1 MVYNLRIKEMARE
14 ERPRER
20 LQSEGVA
27 SLSNEE
33 LLAIILRTGS
43 KEKSALDLAKEILSK
58 DQNGIRYLFNC
69 SLEELCQ
76 IKGIGIGKASQIL
89 STIEIGKRIA
99 RSKLIKSGCIS
110 SPKEIAD
117 FVMQDLKALTQEH
130 FKTVFLNTKNEIIA
144 YETISIG
151 TLNASIVHP
160 RDVFNQAIRKSSAN
174 IILVHNHPSGNPN
187 PSAEDIKITKRLAEA
202 GDIIG
207 IKVLDHIV
215 VGDSGYYSM
224 KENELF

>member
-1 MVYNLRIKEMARE
+1 MSNNLRIKEMVMA

-20 LQSEGVA
+20 MQSEGVGA
-27 SLSNEE
+27 LSNEE

-43 KEKSALDLAKEILSK
+43 KEKSALDLAKELLSK
-58 DQNGIRYLFNC
+58 EKNGIRYLSNC

-76 IKGIGIGKASQIL
+76 IKGIGIGKASQVL
-89 STIEIGKRIA
+89 ATIEIGKRI
-99 RSKLIKSGCIS
+99 SKSKMINIGCLKS
-110 SPKEIAD
+110 PTDVAD
-117 FVMQDLKALTQEH
+117 YVMEDLKYLTQEH

-160 RDVFNQAIRKSSAN
+160 RDVFNQAIRRSAAN
-174 IILVHNHPSGNPN
+174 VILVHNHPSGNPK
-187 PSAEDIKITKRLAEA
+187 PSTEDIKITKRLKEA

-207 IKVLDHIV
+207 IKVLDHII
-215 VGDSGYYSM
+215 VGDGSYYSM
-224 KENELF
+224 KEKELF